1 MSFTLE
7 ISYDFDFELI
17 GIVSS
22 ERSFKLAWLLNNSLH
37 LNLARISDFDLEFS
51 NGISL
56 SFANFIHRT
65 EHNSYQLL
73 KNKALEYEEIPKP
86 FLLPELK
93 EFDYLLRI
101 DNMTKGINIKSV
113 KKAISLLPQIQL
125 CQIINLED
133 VKEKE
138 NLIY

>member
-7 ISYDFDFELI
+7 ISYDFDFEII

-22 ERSFKLAWLLNNSLH
+22 ERSFKLAWLLNDSLH
-37 LNLARISDFDLEFS
+37 LDLARISDFDLDFS
-51 NGISL
+51 NGVSL

-73 KNKALEYEEIPKP
+73 KNKALKYEKTSKP

-93 EFDYLLRI
+93 QFDYLLRI
-101 DNMTKGINIKSV
+101 DNMTRGIDIESV
-113 KKAISLLPQIQL
+113 KQTLSSLSQIQL

>member
-51 NGISL
+51 NGINL

-101 DNMTKGINIKSV
+101 DNMTKGINIESIKE
-113 KKAISLLPQIQL
+113 ILTSLSQIQL
-125 CQIINLED
+125 CQIIDLEN

>member
-7 ISYDFDFELI
+7 ISYDFDFEII

-22 ERSFKLAWLLNNSLH
+22 ERSFKLAWLLDDSLH
-37 LNLARISDFDLEFS
+37 LDLARISDFDLDFS
-51 NGISL
+51 NGVSL

-73 KNKALEYEEIPKP
+73 KNKALKYEKTSKP

-93 EFDYLLRI
+93 QFDYLLRI
-101 DNMTKGINIKSV
+101 DNMTRGIDIESV
-113 KKAISLLPQIQL
+113 KQTLSSLSQIQL

>member
-1 MSFTLE
+1 MSFPLE
-7 ISYDFDFELI
+7 ISYDFDFEII

-22 ERSFKLAWLLNNSLH
+22 ERSFKLAWLLNDSLH
-37 LNLARISDFDLEFS
+37 LDLARISDFDLDFS
-51 NGISL
+51 NGVSL

-73 KNKALEYEEIPKP
+73 KNKALKYEKTSKP

-93 EFDYLLRI
+93 QFDYLLRI
-101 DNMTKGINIKSV
+101 DNMTRGIDIESV
-113 KKAISLLPQIQL
+113 KQTLSSLSQIQL